1 MLQNGNHKLIA
12 LILFLALIINLG
24 LTFSSAES
32 TLSVNA
38 KAAAL
43 YEPATQTFLYSKN
56 ADERLPMAST
66 TKIMTALVAIER
78 ENLNREISVDE
89 RAVGV
94 EGSSAYLKAGEIFTL
109 RELLYAL
116 MLQSANDAAEA
127 IAYAISGNVEGF
139 AELMNEKALSLG
151 LTNTNFTNPHGL
163 DCEEHYTT
171 AHDLAIITAE
181 AMSYPEF
188 SEIVS
193 TSVKRVEKEGIS
205 RLFANHNKLLKLYD
219 GCIGVKTGFTKKSGR
234 CLVSAAER
242 DGLQLISV
250 TLDCPDDWNEH
261 KKMLDFG
268 YGQMERVILLSQE
281 DFEYTLPVLNAEQNS
296 VRLGISEDLFVIKRK
311 DEQMPNF
318 QIELPRF
325 LGAPI
330 LYGDKV
336 GKIVV
341 KSGEKILLECDVVAL
356 EAINV
361 KKKEGFF
368 SFLF

>member
-32 TLSVNA
+32 VLSVNA

-127 IAYAISGNVEGF
+127 IAYALSGSVEAF
-139 AELMNEKALSLG
+139 SELMNEKALALG
-151 LTNTNFTNPHGL
+151 LSNTHFTNPHGL
-163 DCEEHYTT
+163 DDDEHYTT

-219 GCIGVKTGFTKKSGR
+219 GCIGVKTGFTKKCGR

-242 DGLQLISV
+242 DGLRLISV

-268 YGQMERVILLSQE
+268 FEQMERVVLLSKDE
-281 DFEYTLPVLNAEQNS
+281 FEYSLPVLNAEQNS
-296 VRLGISEDLFVIKRK
+296 VRLGINEDLFVIKRK
-311 DEQMPNF
+311 DEQIPDF

-325 LGAPI
+325 LSAP
-330 LYGDKV
+330 LPSGYKV

-341 KSGEKILLECDVVAL
+341 KDGATVFECDVITK
-356 EAINV
+356 ETINA
-361 KKKEGFF
+361 KKKKGLFG
-368 SFLF
+368 FLF

>member
-1 MLQNGNHKLIA
+1 MLQNVTGKLIA
-12 LILFLALIINLG
+12 FILFLALLFHLG
-24 LTFSSAES
+24 ITFSSAES

-43 YEPATQTFLYSKN
+43 YEPVTQTFLYSKN
-56 ADERLPMAST
+56 TNERLPMAST

-78 ENLNREISVDE
+78 ENLGREIEIDE

-127 IAYAISGNVEGF
+127 IAYAVGGSIDGF
-139 AELMNEKALSLG
+139 AKLMNEKALALG
-151 LTNTNFTNPHGL
+151 LTDSHFENPHGL
-163 DCEEHYTT
+163 DSEEHYTT
-171 AHDLAIITAE
+171 AHDLAIITAA

-193 TSVKRVEKEGIS
+193 TSVKRVEKESIS
-205 RLFANHNKLLKLYD
+205 RLFVNHNKLLRLYD
-219 GCIGVKTGFTKKSGR
+219 GCIGVKTGFTKKCGR

-268 YGQMERVILLSQE
+268 FEQMERVVLLSKDE
-281 DFEYTLPVLNAEQNS
+281 FEYSLPVLNAEQNS

-311 DEQMPNF
+311 DEQMPDF

-325 LGAPI
+325 ISAPI

-341 KSGEKILLECDVVAL
+341 KSGEKTLFECDVVAL
-356 EAINV
+356 EEINA